1 MKKISFFFLTVA
13 VSAGCFAQDDD
24 AGIPEYDAKILV
36 KIAKDYFRS
45 DPYIVHF
52 SSFLNHLM
60 NDPTLTNETTVKR
73 TDTTLFFF
81 KGDYTT
87 HNPFQFKA
95 KRTEIRLAEQQIDL
109 GDSAHTKDT
118 ILLYQLV
125 GYAEGP
131 DATDAV
137 KKEFLKFERKYGKKL
152 ENEDTPLNSANGV
165 EGMVRNYFF
174 PFDRYSPLVVS
185 WAKFSES
192 QTVFTITFRIKV
204 VENLASLPYLPGV

>member
-1 MKKISFFFLTVA
+1 MKKIIFILISIA
-13 VSAGCFAQDDD
+13 IGAACYAQDDD
-24 AGIPEYDAKILV
+24 AGIPEYDAKLLV
-36 KIAKDYFRS
+36 KIARDYFRS

-60 NDPTLTNETTVKR
+60 NDPTLVNKTTVKR

-87 HNPFQFKA
+87 HNPFAFKA
-95 KRTEIRLAEQQIDL
+95 KRTEIRLAEQQINLD
-109 GDSAHTKDT
+109 DSIHTKDT

-125 GYAEGP
+125 GYTDGP
-131 DATDAV
+131 DAIDEV
-137 KKEFLKFERKYGKKL
+137 KKEFSKFERRYGKKL
-152 ENEDTPLNSANGV
+152 QNEDTPLNSENGV
-165 EGMVRNYFF
+165 TGLVRNYFF

-185 WAKFSES
+185 WAKLSDL

-204 VENLASLPYLPGV
+204 IENVASLPYLPG